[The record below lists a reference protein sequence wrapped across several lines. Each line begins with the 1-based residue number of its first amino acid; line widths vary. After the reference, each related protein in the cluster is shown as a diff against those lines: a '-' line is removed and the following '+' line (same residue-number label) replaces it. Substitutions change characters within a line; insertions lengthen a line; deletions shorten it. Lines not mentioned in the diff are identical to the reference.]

1 MDFNLGLF
9 AVLFVVF
16 EPADKVFRQALDV
29 TDNFLDVLIF
39 SHKL

>member
-16 EPADKVFRQALDV
+16 EPPYQVFRQALDV

-39 SHKL
+39 INKL